1 MVLLKSNRPS
11 PTVLSAPMLGIPDVN
26 PPTPPFGRD
35 LASSSLKTSSNVPIT
50 PALPN
55 PPERR
60 ILERV
65 REPGRCPGVHP
76 DRLLALCLGDLGTGL
91 ALGAVIDLADDGR
104 VQACARHGLPC
115 SPGGPLDRC

>member
-1 MVLLKSNRPS
+1 
-11 PTVLSAPMLGIPDVN
+11 MLGTPDVN

-76 DRLLALCLGDLGTGL
+76 DRLLALCLGAWAPGL
-91 ALGAVIDLADDGR
+91 PSVQLSISLMMGVSGRALGMASP
-104 VQACARHGLPC
+104 ARPAA
-115 SPGGPLDRC
+115 R

>member
-1 MVLLKSNRPS
+1 MGLLKLNGPS
-11 PTVLSAPMLGIPDVN
+11 PTVLSAPMLGTPDVN

-60 ILERV
+60 IL
-65 REPGRCPGVHP
+65 GVHP